1 MIAPVVLLLLS
12 LVGMLCALVLPGAS
26 DWLLLAVP
34 LTIAS
39 AILLLRARP
48 RPPVPV
54 PPALP
59 AVILDGSNVMHW
71 RDGTPQVE
79 TLREVIVALER
90 AGLAPGVVFDANAG
104 YKLIGSYLHDDT
116 LSAILGLPRSRVMIV
131 NRGEPADP
139 MILTA
144 ARDQGARIVTNDR
157 FRDWAAQF
165 PEVTR
170 SGTLIKGGYR
180 DGALWL
186 DV

>member
-1 MIAPVVLLLLS
+1 MIAPVVLLLMS
-12 LVGMLCALVLPGAS
+12 LAGMLCALVLPDAA

-34 LTIAS
+34 SAIAS
-39 AILLLRARP
+39 AILVFRAMGRPQVPARP
-48 RPPVPV
+48 V
-54 PPALP
+54 
-59 AVILDGSNVMHW
+59 VIMDGSNVMHW

-79 TLREVIVALER
+79 TLREVIAALER

-116 LSAILGLPRSRVMIV
+116 LSTILGLPRNRVMIA
-131 NRGEPADP
+131 NKGEPADP

-144 ARDQGARIVTNDR
+144 ARGHDARIVTNDR

-165 PEVTR
+165 PEVTQA
-170 SGTLIKGGYR
+170 GTLITGGYR

-186 DV
+186 GL